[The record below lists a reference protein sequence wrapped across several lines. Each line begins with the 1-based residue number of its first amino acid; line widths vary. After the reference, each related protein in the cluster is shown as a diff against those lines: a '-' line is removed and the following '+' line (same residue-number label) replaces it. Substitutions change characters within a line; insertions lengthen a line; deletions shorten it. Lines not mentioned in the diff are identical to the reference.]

1 MAYDESS
8 IQHLTGVAALRA
20 KPQMYIGP
28 TDAHGLFT
36 LLREVGDNGVDEAL
50 AGHCSRIGIVI
61 DDSSGDRIYT
71 VVDDGRGMPVG
82 DMSVKDSVTGK
93 SVRLPA
99 IQAIT
104 SLLHAGGKL
113 SRGDGDSAYRV
124 SIGCFAPE
132 VRIRLLDDTVVTFEE
147 LHRRWTKNK
156 RPIPVLSYNTKK
168 KRLEP
173 SEITFSQITK
183 RTRHLVEVE
192 FDNGHTVRVTPN
204 HPFYVRKGGSVKAV
218 PAGRLKEG
226 DSLVSTYYPDVESG
240 VHRGYAHATEDGRT
254 KVLHRLVGSFD
265 PQTRRF
271 NELEANTHVHHKNK
285 NTRDSRPSNLEVL
298 STADPNLG
306 IDLNEC
312 SDDVVSDAMFS
323 WNHSVAAVREVT
335 LDSPIPVYDITV
347 DHTHTFF
354 IEAGP
359 GRLGKRLAP
368 SSGVLVSNSHGV
380 GIKATNFLSSWF
392 RVFTFNKGAWWKI
405 EYQEGELSVPLTKLS
420 KPPRDPIDPSR
431 HLKSG
436 TVVSFQP
443 NLSFFSASKFPPS
456 MLAEWATMKAYFTP
470 GLTLDV
476 KIRDKLITLHFP
488 DGVSQY
494 ITDRVADLKVEVN
507 GEPFAYSSPLVDCLF
522 TFSSFDGC
530 EMSAFTNGLQN
541 LDRGTHFDTFFKTL
555 MEVVTPLAPKTKDG
569 KLPFTV
575 AELREGMIGVVNIKL
590 SSPQFGGQTKEKL
603 VDTRGQEP
611 LAEDLKGPLAK
622 WVKANGPLL
631 KSVIEKA
638 IRLKELKGKFAVSKT
653 AISKIRAAGKKGFSP
668 KAAIALNC
676 SSDKRELFLVEGDS
690 ALGCFL
696 GDTKVRLINGV
707 SVRFDEMADRAE
719 RGEVFYGY
727 AYDRKAETA
736 AVIKFDTPR
745 LTKHVTEYAEVELST
760 GEILRCT
767 LDHPWLT
774 RDNTYVA
781 AADLQ
786 AGQSLMTFAEE
797 KEDGRRIV
805 VVPMR
810 GNRFPGRKRFVYDL
824 VARLKKKNRFL
835 LDSGDGYQVHHKD
848 HDRSNDHPSNLEV
861 ITTAAHLL
869 EHYDERVATEGVK
882 AVGIRHARRLET
894 DPAYLRRCQE
904 HSSELM
910 SEFWSRSENRV
921 AQSQRIK
928 EHYQKAGSRRATSLA
943 TSAGM
948 RGVWLALAARC
959 SDPFDDAEF
968 ESVKL
973 QLGTRTVLR
982 AKSWSRYFKSKREAM
997 RHILQVIRA
1006 TNG

>member
-1 MAYDESS
+1 
-8 IQHLTGVAALRA
+8 
-20 KPQMYIGP
+20 
-28 TDAHGLFT
+28 
-36 LLREVGDNGVDEAL
+36 
-50 AGHCSRIGIVI
+50 
-61 DDSSGDRIYT
+61 
-71 VVDDGRGMPVG
+71 MPVG

-93 SVRLPA
+93 SVRIPA

-226 DSLVSTYYPDVESG
+226 DSLVSTYYPDVTSG
-240 VHRGYAHATEDGRT
+240 VHRGYAHATEDGRM

-265 PQTRRF
+265 YEVRDF
-271 NELEANTHVHHKNK
+271 NELEVNTQIHHKNR
-285 NTRDSRPSNLEVL
+285 NTRDSRPSNLEL
-298 STADPNLG
+298 MSTADHHREHSESRSQAAREKILETQADLPDPLLFKVFLADHLG
-306 IDLNEC
+306 VSVAEC
-312 SDDVVSDAMFS
+312 SDEVVSDAMSS
-323 WNHSVAAVREVT
+323 WNHSVVAVREIT
-335 LDSPIPVYDITV
+335 LDAPIPVYDITV

-359 GRLGKRLAP
+359 GRVGKRAAP
-368 SSGVLVSNSHGV
+368 ASGVLVSNSHGV

-392 RVFTFNKGAWWKI
+392 RVFTFNKGSWWTI
-405 EYQEGELSVPLTKLS
+405 EYHEGELAVPLTKLT
-420 KPPRDPIDPSR
+420 KPPRDPINPTQP
-431 HLKSG
+431 LKSG

-443 NLSFFSASKFPPS
+443 NLDFFSANKFPPS

-476 KIRDKLITLHFP
+476 KIKDKLVTLHFP

-494 ITDRVADLKVEVN
+494 IADRVAALNVEVN
-507 GEPFAYSSPLVDCLF
+507 GDPFTYSSPLVDCLF
-522 TFSSFDGC
+522 TFSSYDGC

-611 LAEDLKGPLAK
+611 LAEDLKGPLTK

-653 AISKIRAAGKKGFSP
+653 AINKIRAAGKKGFSP

-676 SSDKRELFLVEGDS
+676 PSEKRELFLVEGDS

-696 GDTKVRLINGV
+696 GETKVRLINGV
-707 SVRFDEMADRAE
+707 SVRFDEMADRAS

-982 AKSWSRYFKSKREAM
+982 AKSWARYFKSKREAM
-997 RHILQVIRA
+997 RHILRVIKA